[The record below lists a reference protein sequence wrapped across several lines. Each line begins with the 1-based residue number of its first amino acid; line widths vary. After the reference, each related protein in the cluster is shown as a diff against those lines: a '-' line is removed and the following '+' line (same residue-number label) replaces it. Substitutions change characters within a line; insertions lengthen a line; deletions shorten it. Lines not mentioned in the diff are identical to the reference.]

1 MMTTAAQV
9 VGVLLAIALVM
20 PSVAYAGDRL
30 LATGGAS
37 QIEGAGG
44 GGLTPWALIAGYGTR
59 DQVGGALFYTLVD
72 SADSRLQSSG
82 IAIGV
87 HDRVEI
93 SLARQSFRQDEALQ
107 NRSIRQEIVGLKVRV
122 AGDAIFAPDEWL
134 PQVALGLQ
142 YKKNRDMQ
150 VPLEL
155 GARHGSGTDFYLSA
169 SKLYLAGL
177 AGRNVLLNA
186 TLRATKANQLG
197 LLGFGG
203 DKRDRYQAQLECSA
217 VMLINDYVALGVEYR
232 AKPDNLSAFREDDF
246 SDVFATWFINKK
258 LAVTAAYTRMGQIV
272 DKKNQNGV
280 YFSLQISH

>member
-1 MMTTAAQV
+1 MKTTAAQV
-9 VGVLLAIALVM
+9 VGVLLAIVLAM

-72 SADSRLQSSG
+72 SGDSRLHSSG
-82 IAIGV
+82 IAIGL

-93 SLARQSFRQDEALQ
+93 SLARQSFSRNNAQP
-107 NRSIRQEIVGLKVRV
+107 NRSIRQEIVGLKVRL
-122 AGDAIFAPDEWL
+122 AGDAIFAPDEWM

-150 VPLEL
+150 TPTEL
-155 GARHGSGTDFYLSA
+155 GARHGSGADFYLSA
-169 SKLYLAGL
+169 SKLYLAGF

-203 DKRDRYQAQLECSA
+203 DQRDRYQAQLEGSA
-217 VMLINDYVALGVEYR
+217 VVLINDYVALGVEYR

-272 DKKNQNGV
+272 DKQNQNGI
-280 YFSLQISH
+280 FISLQFSH